1 MSPINREAM
10 MKRLY
15 ICDTMVITGFILL
28 MWAILVLVLSQVIT
42 LLDGSMVKTIAMTSA
57 LTVGIFC
64 TASLVAVLVHLKQKR
79 RALYGED
86 VENLLLLKG
95 MGREE
100 ETVTDPGKAE
110 VLLEGEA

>member
-1 MSPINREAM
+1 M

-15 ICDTMVITGFILL
+15 VCDTMVITGFILL
-28 MWAILVLVLSQVIT
+28 MWAILALVLSQVVN
-42 LLDGSMVKTIAMTSA
+42 LLDGSMVRTIAMASA

-79 RALYGED
+79 RVLYGED
-86 VENLLLLKG
+86 VDNLLLLKG
-95 MGREE
+95 MGIAE
-100 ETVTDPGKAE
+100 ETVADPVKTE